1 MLDFTCLAVVESV
14 VNDIQ
19 YVRVYYQNQD
29 CRIKESCF
37 DTKNGWYARGQDV
50 VVTAKLYSPIAAS
63 SWDKGKQIRVYY
75 LNDQN
80 KICERVG
87 SANSLGA
94 PSAWEDGRVFD
105 VKVLPDSQLGV
116 ARFGRDDANISVF
129 YQKEDGHLGEIK
141 YQKKADEWNPS
152 RTKFPEAYGGSSIYA
167 TSAKPAGEV
176 RLYYQDIGRTIKEH
190 YMKKGGVW
198 EPGDDNIPDVVL
210 APKASISV
218 LSSGYENKPSDLLI
232 QVFSVRHDNKLIGM
246 AYDQEDGGWE
256 VNAKEYVNTL
266 VPSSPGFS
274 AVAACGN
281 VEKGLI
287 SVFYQSEANIIAKY
301 SVGEKKRIPLG
312 IPTSL
317 DIDTGDAGAKSNHTK
332 TDDGNVKAG
341 DAKASDAKSS
351 GNNNAI
357 PAGDNNDRA
366 IPTSAI
372 ESGFGLAYAVQEH
385 TWTTN
390 TDKVPPVTSLKTSPP
405 IQQAYTSVIG
415 FYGESRF
422 SPFIYGGSMIDTIPG
437 KAVNHRGYLYAKVG
451 GDYSFSVPS
460 LQYELTLL
468 WVGETALKDYDTD
481 NAFIIYKSPVANKP
495 WPSSITKTMHC
506 YKGSYTPIRIIAMS
520 CSNNFR
526 LDFNIRAPDGTTV
539 LGGSKPQAYDWIKQH
554 SPRGDLVNAIPFPHF
569 GKEI

>member
-29 CRIKESCF
+29 RRIKESCF

-50 VVTAKLYSPIAAS
+50 VVTAKLYSPIAVS
-63 SWDKGKQIRVYY
+63 SWDKGKQIRIYY

-87 SANSLGA
+87 TANSPGA
-94 PSAWEDGRVFD
+94 PSAWENGCVFD

-129 YQKEDGHLGEIK
+129 YQKEGGHLGEIK
-141 YQKKADEWNPS
+141 YQKRADEWNPS
-152 RTKFPEAYGGSSIYA
+152 RTEFPKAYSGSSIYA

-198 EPGDDNIPDVVL
+198 EPGDDNIPNVVL

-218 LSSGYENKPSDLLI
+218 LSRGYENKPSDLLI

-256 VNAKEYVNTL
+256 AKAKEYVNTL
-266 VPSSPGFS
+266 VPSSSGFS

-281 VEKGLI
+281 VKEGLI

-301 SVGEKKRIPLG
+301 SLGEQKRSPLG

-317 DIDTGDAGAKSNHTK
+317 DIDTGNHTK
-332 TDDGNVKAG
+332 TDDGNVKD
-341 DAKASDAKSS
+341 DAKYS

-357 PAGDNNDRA
+357 PAGDSNDRA

-372 ESGFGLAYAVQEH
+372 ESGFGLAYAIQEH

-405 IQQAYTSVIG
+405 IQQGYTSVIG
-415 FYGESRF
+415 FNEDSRW
-422 SPFIYGGSMIDTIPG
+422 SSFIYGGLMIDTKQG

-451 GDYSFSVPS
+451 GDYSFSVPQV
-460 LQYELTLL
+460 QYDLTLL

-481 NAFIIYKSPVANKP
+481 NAFIVYKRPESGA
-495 WPSSITKTMHC
+495 WPSAITKTMHC
-506 YKGSYTPIRIIAMS
+506 YKGSYTPIRIITMCYS
-520 CSNNFR
+520 GTFY
-526 LDFNIRAPDGTTV
+526 LDFTIKAPDGTMV
-539 LGGSKPQAYDWIKQH
+539 LSGKKPQAYDWIKQH
-554 SPRGDLVNAIPFPHF
+554 SPRGDLVNATPFPHF